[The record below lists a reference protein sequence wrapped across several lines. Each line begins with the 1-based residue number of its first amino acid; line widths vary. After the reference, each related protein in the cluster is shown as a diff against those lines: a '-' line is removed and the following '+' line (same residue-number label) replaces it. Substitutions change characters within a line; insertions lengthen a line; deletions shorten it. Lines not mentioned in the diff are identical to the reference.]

1 MNQRTK
7 TNQIEE
13 AQYLK
18 TKNKNERL
26 TREVVDKEQTVLD
39 LQNKC
44 TRLEQENGKLRE
56 MTDLAQTKLKA
67 LETFSSELQQ
77 KHD

>member
-1 MNQRTK
+1 LNQRTK

>member
-1 MNQRTK
+1 M
-7 TNQIEE
+7 EE
-13 AQYLK
+13 MQYLK
-18 TKNKNERL
+18 TKNKNDRL
-26 TREVVDKEQTVLD
+26 SREVVEKEQSVLD

-56 MTDLAQTKLKA
+56 MTELAQTKMKA
-67 LETFSSELQQ
+67 LESFSSELQQ